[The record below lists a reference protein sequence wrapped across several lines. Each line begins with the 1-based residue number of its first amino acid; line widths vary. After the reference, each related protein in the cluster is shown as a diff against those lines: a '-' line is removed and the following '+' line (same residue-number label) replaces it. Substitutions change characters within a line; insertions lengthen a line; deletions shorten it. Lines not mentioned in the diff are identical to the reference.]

1 MDNKKSQEGLS
12 IKKEENFSEWYSQ
25 VLDKAEVTDLRY
37 DVKGFVVIRPWGAM
51 AIENMYDYYE
61 KALQKRGHK
70 PVFFP
75 VVIPEKNF
83 QKESSHVQ
91 GFSPQ
96 VFWLEKIKG
105 EDRLA
110 LRPTS
115 ETAFFQMYGLWIRS
129 HRDLPLKLYQRAN
142 VFRYETKATRPLIRA
157 REFYWIESHNCFKT
171 KEEAEEHIQGD
182 IKTTEEIMHQKFGIP
197 FLPMKRPLWDKFAGA
212 DYTIGSDVL
221 MCDGKIIQ
229 QPSTHLL
236 GQNFARPFGLTFK
249 DESGKEKYVWQ
260 TTYGPAISRILAS
273 VIATHGDDKG
283 LVMPFCISPIQVI
296 IIPIYDSEN
305 KDKIE
310 KEANRIKEK
319 IEETG
324 LRTEVDASDKRPGE
338 KFYEWELKGVPFR
351 IEIGKKELKEKK
363 LTLFVRDIEKKEKLD
378 INKIQNLKK
387 LGEDFDKRIK
397 DKADK
402 FMNGKIINCKTKT
415 EIQKAI
421 KDKKIA
427 RVNFCS
433 AEKPGESCAEI
444 IEKEIGAEVRGTLAN
459 KQEKPTGN
467 CVICNKKANEVVYI
481 GKSY

>member
-1 MDNKKSQEGLS
+1 MEKQNKEGLTV
-12 IKKEENFSEWYSQ
+12 KKDENFSEWYSQ

-51 AIENMYDYYE
+51 TIENMYDYYE

-83 QKESSHVQ
+83 QKESSHVA

-115 ETAFFQMYGLWIRS
+115 ETAFFQMYSLWIRS

-157 REFYWIESHNCFKT
+157 REFYWIETHNCFKT
-171 KEEAEEHIQGD
+171 KKEAEEHIQGD

-236 GQNFARPFGLTFK
+236 GQNFAKPFNLKFK
-249 DESGKEKYVWQ
+249 DENGKEEYVWQ

-273 VIATHGDDKG
+273 VISTHGDDKG
-283 LVMPFCISPIQVI
+283 LIMPFCISPIQI
-296 IIPIYDSEN
+296 IIVPIYDLKN
-305 KDKIE
+305 KEKII
-310 KEANRIKEK
+310 KEANKIKEK
-319 IEETG
+319 IEELN
-324 LRTEVDASDKRPGE
+324 LRVELDISDKRPGE

-351 IEIGKKELKEKK
+351 IEIGGKELEEKK
-363 LTLFVRDIEKKEKLD
+363 LTLFTRDTEKKEK
-378 INKIQNLKK
+378 IEMNKLQNLSK

-402 FMNGKIINCKTKT
+402 FMQGKIMDCRTKT

-421 KDKKIA
+421 KEKKIA

-433 AEKPGESCAEI
+433 VEKEGIKCAEI
-444 IEKEIGAEVRGTLAN
+444 VEKEIGADVRGTLAN
-459 KQEKPTGN
+459 KQEKPSGN
-467 CVICNKKANEVVYI
+467 CVICNKKAEVVVYI